1 MPDQI
6 LANGVVSWSQRRQP
20 SSLHVKNDEMIM
32 KFLGSFLLWYLDKR
46 KYVPKVYKY
55 NIYIYMAGRRFSDD
69 VLFGPQID
77 AWY

>member
-1 MPDQI
+1 
-6 LANGVVSWSQRRQP
+6 
-20 SSLHVKNDEMIM
+20 M

-46 KYVPKVYKY
+46 KYVPKV
-55 NIYIYMAGRRFSDD
+55 GRRFSDD